1 MLCVHCRKEI
11 SQPTKYCPY
20 CGGSLILDDLSPE
33 DDLHYHLPQSC
44 NRLYEIKVYADKIL
58 FNGKYW
64 YLKDKEF
71 FSNRSRT
78 ETCSIHNF
86 LGMGYL
92 NKRSYRLCVLFV
104 FGGVILEGFK
114 FIADKL
120 MELADKANSY
130 LKWIGHEICLPDWI
144 NYTVNTFAVI
154 CIILAVMLF
163 FSKKKVIEISFT
175 DRRICVPQNSMSN
188 KEYTELYQT
197 IRSLNK

>member
-1 MLCVHCRKEI
+1 MLCSHCRKEVD
-11 SQPTKYCPY
+11 QPEKYCPY
-20 CGGSLILDDLSPE
+20 CGGFLTSDNVTSKN
-33 DDLHYHLPQSC
+33 DLHYHLPLSV
-44 NRLYEIKVYADKIL
+44 NRLYDVKVYTDKIL

-71 FSNRSRT
+71 FSNKSRT
-78 ETCSIHNF
+78 DICLIHNF

-92 NKRSYRLCVLFV
+92 SKRSYKLCVLFV
-104 FGGVILEGFK
+104 FGGIILEGVK

-120 MELADKANSY
+120 TELVDKANSY
-130 LKWIGHEICLPDWI
+130 LQWIGHEISLPDWI
-144 NYTVNTFAVI
+144 NYTVNTLAVI

-175 DRRICVPQNSMSN
+175 DKRICVPQNSMSN

-197 IRSLNK
+197 IRSLGK